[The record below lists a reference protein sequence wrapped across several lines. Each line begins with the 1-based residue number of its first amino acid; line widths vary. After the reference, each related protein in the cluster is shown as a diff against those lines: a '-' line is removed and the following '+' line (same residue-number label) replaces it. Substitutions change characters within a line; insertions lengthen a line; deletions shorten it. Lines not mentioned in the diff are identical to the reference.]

1 MRAQR
6 HGLRGVCRCSHRVSY
21 GKVHKLLD
29 PWHCRGGTGQAVGT
43 RAPLRTGTCGAGR
56 CTVAIARGPAAPL
69 RAAAMETFGTY
80 HADVHGGMLQ
90 GRSLVRPAP
99 RAPAAA
105 DPTLRVLVRLV
116 ARARNQWGGGKGF
129 SPGGQ
134 ARGDG
139 TSIPCLSAGLSRS
152 PWAYWCHWRT
162 PVSPRLG
169 AAVSLSRLL
178 LSCPLP

>member
-1 MRAQR
+1 VYAGVRIVYLLRKSCTSCWIPGTAEAGQDRPSARGRPSARAR
-6 HGLRGVCRCSHRVSY
+6 
-21 GKVHKLLD
+21 
-29 PWHCRGGTGQAVGT
+29 
-43 RAPLRTGTCGAGR
+43 AGR
-56 CTVAIARGPAAPL
+56 AAARWRARGDRRRVAPL